1 MDEVRELD
9 GARDQPDQEETRYV
23 TAGLGRDRFAE
34 KKGIGDGVG
43 PRSQEW

>member
-43 PRSQEW
+43 SQSQEW